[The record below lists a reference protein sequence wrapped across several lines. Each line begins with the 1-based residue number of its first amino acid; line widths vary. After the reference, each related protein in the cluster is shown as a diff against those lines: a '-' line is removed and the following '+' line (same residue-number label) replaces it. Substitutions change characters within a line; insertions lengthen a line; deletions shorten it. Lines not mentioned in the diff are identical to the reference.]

1 VVHLERNKSLN
12 DLITAVGLMMI
23 MEGIP
28 YFIAPDK
35 MRHWIMNVAE
45 LSDESL
51 RRTGLVLMAV
61 GLGVVYMVR
70 S

>member
-1 VVHLERNKSLN
+1 
-12 DLITAVGLMMI
+12 MMI

-35 MRHWIMNVAE
+35 MRYWIMKVAE
-45 LSDESL
+45 LPDEAL
-51 RRTGLVLMAV
+51 RRTGLVLMGV
-61 GLGVVYMVR
+61 GLVVVYMVR